1 MIPDERR
8 KEILELLDEK
18 GYVSVKD
25 LSQRLYVSLPTI
37 RRDLT
42 LLEREG
48 YVLRTHGG
56 ASLVYLTLLLNLLPC
71 VKKQILKPK
80 NILEKLRLPSSIIM
94 ILYLLP
100 QVVLVWNSPTI
111 SNQTFV
117 LIFWQMECP
126 SLINYRKTITLLSNV
141 LPVSIIIF
149 MKESM
154 EKK

>member
-56 ASLVYLTLLLNLLPC
+56 ASLSISDSFVEPFALRKKTNLEA
-71 VKKQILKPK
+71 KKYIGKIAASLIHK
-80 NILEKLRLPSSIIM
+80 

-100 QVVLVWNSPTI
+100 QVVPAWNSPTI

-117 LIFWQMECP
+117 LIF
-126 SLINYRKTITLLSNV
+126 
-141 LPVSIIIF
+141 
-149 MKESM
+149 
-154 EKK
+154 